1 MSKEMSLKDLK
12 KYLEMIGE
20 LIGNTKILDC
30 IPNIVN
36 KKQYIT
42 ISSYSEIPEIV
53 LPLDL
58 YKVDTERNI
67 VLEICKDND
76 KYKITL
82 LTNNDIDWLC

>member
-1 MSKEMSLKDLK
+1 MSKEMNLKDLK
-12 KYLEMIGE
+12 KYLKMIGE

-30 IPNIVN
+30 IPNLVN

-42 ISSYSEIPEIV
+42 ISSYSKVPEIV

-76 KYKITL
+76 IYKVSL
-82 LTNNDIDWLC
+82 LTDNDIDYLS

>member
-1 MSKEMSLKDLK
+1 MSKEMNLKDLK
-12 KYLEMIGE
+12 KYLKMIGE

-30 IPNIVN
+30 IPNLVN

-42 ISSYSEIPEIV
+42 ISSYSKVPEIV

-76 KYKITL
+76 IYKVSL
-82 LTNNDIDWLC
+82 LTNNDIYGLC

>member
-1 MSKEMSLKDLK
+1 MSKEMNLKDLK

-20 LIGNTKILDC
+20 LIGNTKVLDC
-30 IPNIVN
+30 ISNIVN

-42 ISSYSEIPEIV
+42 ISSYSKIPEIV

-67 VLEICKDND
+67 VLEICKDNN

>member
-1 MSKEMSLKDLK
+1 MAKEMNLKDLK
-12 KYLEMIGE
+12 KYLKMIGE
-20 LIGNTKILDC
+20 LIGNTKVLDC
-30 IPNIVN
+30 VPNLIN

-42 ISSYSEIPEIV
+42 ISSYSKVPEIV

>member
-1 MSKEMSLKDLK
+1 MAKEMNLRDLK
-12 KYLEMIGE
+12 KHLEMIGE
-20 LIGNTKILDC
+20 LIGNTKVSDC
-30 IPNIVN
+30 IPNLVN

-42 ISSYSEIPEIV
+42 ISSYSEVPEIV

-67 VLEICKDND
+67 ILEICKDND
-76 KYKITL
+76 IYKVSL